1 MTVQEA
7 IAQLESLK
15 DHCAA
20 MILEHGC
27 VWKEEHGCVW
37 KEDVK
42 ALEMAME
49 IMREQV

>member
-20 MILEHGC
+20 MILENGGVWN
-27 VWKEEHGCVW
+27 VWK
-37 KEDVK
+37 KDVQ
-42 ALEMAME
+42 ALNMAMA

>member
-20 MILEHGC
+20 MILEHG
-27 VWKEEHGCVW
+27 GVW

>member
-1 MTVQEA
+1 MTMKEA

-20 MILEHGC
+20 MILEHGG
-27 VWKEEHGCVW
+27 VWK
-37 KEDVK
+37 KDVQ
-42 ALEMAME
+42 ALDMAMK